1 MRQPRHGARP
11 PDTPRGLPLPL
22 LLALQAVL
30 RCRRCCAGTERSV
43 GRVRLSRAQRPLRKC
58 MVITGRTDGRTP
70 DNLRVATSAKNFL
83 SKFCAPGTDNFRVA
97 TSATHFFEIRAT
109 GTGLPPPTSEE
120 AKKLPLRGPSRKL
133 KSFLSGDKIQR
144 PCGPPTRRGSNC
156 AVCSVIALPPNRQR
170 QKTQRFAP

>member
-1 MRQPRHGARP
+1 MCNQCVCAPGLAGMRQPRHGARP

-109 GTGLPPPTSEE
+109 GTVCTEVECDEWLPDTGHSFLRPQPPLLISS
-120 AKKLPLRGPSRKL
+120 KFVLRGPDTTV
-133 KSFLSGDKIQR
+133 F
-144 PCGPPTRRGSNC
+144 
-156 AVCSVIALPPNRQR
+156 
-170 QKTQRFAP
+170 

>member
-1 MRQPRHGARP
+1 MPTRWRATKWLDQTGGGRCAGPPQAGSAGGVQEGGRPVGRSRGGGPTGARVHACA
-11 PDTPRGLPLPL
+11 TLMYIRVNEALCGSRWRGLPLPV

-83 SKFCAPGTDNFRVA
+83 SKFCAPGT
-97 TSATHFFEIRAT
+97 SATHFFEIRAT
-109 GTGLPPPTSEE
+109 GT
-120 AKKLPLRGPSRKL
+120 
-133 KSFLSGDKIQR
+133 FLG
-144 PCGPPTRRGSNC
+144 
-156 AVCSVIALPPNRQR
+156 
-170 QKTQRFAP
+170 